1 MKNRSDSPKR
11 CCFGSSKAICVS
23 ILLVVWFLTTADLGG
38 QIIPEKAPLTAERLK
53 TMRKKAAHRK
63 RRIIQNVD
71 GNDAT
76 FSPKKEPF
84 EQGLLNVYMSG
95 LENSQV
101 DSIFYCTHWCFGTV
115 IHRSKIATTLTSKD
129 AHPSLKNSCVQDLI
143 DMGTD
148 PLEIVGGFCRRHD
161 IEFFC
166 SFRMND
172 IHDGATDGNGNLIY
186 PHLLSDVKRK
196 HAEYLLGEIGER
208 LPGRP
213 YGSRAACAVDYGVA
227 EVRDYM
233 FRMIEE
239 VCENYDVDG
248 IELDFF
254 RHAIFFKRHAR
265 EGMVGQEE
273 HDQMTS
279 LILRVREMLDREGL
293 KRGKPFLLS
302 VRVPDSV
309 GFCRDIG
316 LDIERWLQEDLADLL
331 MTSGYFRLAPWSDSV
346 ALGHKYNVP
355 VYANLSEAR
364 EMEKGYKR
372 SWKRYTA
379 EAFRA
384 RALRAWSSGADGI
397 YTYNIF
403 YFFRP
408 THPIWSEM
416 GDPATLAKKD
426 KVYFVNTLRTDMI
439 DGFLPGAEK
448 RYRKLPI
455 LHHRQPLKLSARETK
470 DISLVVDDDVMWGKD
485 RGIVPEIKLHLMMD
499 DSAGTAMGDLGA
511 SLSVAMNGQALTD
524 WQAKEEVKYGAANKG
539 EPFTEEYIEYA
550 VPPSLVKKGENQFE
564 FIARASSKA
573 ELRVRD
579 LQLWILYKQN

>member
-1 MKNRSDSPKR
+1 MTRI
-11 CCFGSSKAICVS
+11 AA
-23 ILLVVWFLTTADLGG
+23 LLLIALLAVCLLTAATSGGQTTA
-38 QIIPEKAPLTAERLK
+38 ESAPLTVQRLK
-53 TMRKKAAHRK
+53 TMRKQAAHRK

-76 FSPKKEPF
+76 FAPKRRPF
-84 EQGLLNVYMSG
+84 EQGLLNVHLSG
-95 LENSQV
+95 LENTQV

-143 DMGTD
+143 DKGTD
-148 PLEIVGGFCRRHD
+148 PLEVVGCFCRRHD

-186 PHLLSDVKRK
+186 PHLLSDFKRK
-196 HAEYLLGEIGER
+196 HTEYLLGEPGER

-213 YGSRAACAVDYGVA
+213 YGSRAACAVDYGVT

-239 VCENYDVDG
+239 VCQNYDVDG

-254 RHAIFFKRHAR
+254 RHAVFFKRHAR
-265 EGMVGQEE
+265 EGKVGQKER
-273 HDQMTS
+273 DQMTS
-279 LILRVREMLDREGL
+279 LIVRIREMMDREGL

-316 LDIERWLQEDLADLL
+316 LDIERWLREGLVDLL
-331 MTSGYFRLAPWSDSV
+331 VTTGYFRLAPWSDSV
-346 ALGHKYNVP
+346 ALGHKYDVP

-372 SWKRYTA
+372 DWKRYTA

-384 RALRAWSSGADGI
+384 RALRAWSSGVDGI

-408 THPIWSEM
+408 AHPIWSEM
-416 GDPATLAKKD
+416 GDPAILAKRNKLY
-426 KVYFVNTLRTDMI
+426 VVNTLRTDMI
-439 DGFLPGAEK
+439 DGFLPGAEG

-455 LHHRQPLKLSARETK
+455 LHQRRPLKLSGGETK
-470 DISLVVDDDVMWGKD
+470 NVSLVVDDDVMWGKD
-485 RGIVPEIKLHLMMD
+485 RGIVPDIKLHLIID
-499 DSAGTAMGDLGA
+499 DAVGTTTADLGA
-511 SLSVAMNGQALTD
+511 SLSVELNDQTLTE
-524 WQAKEEVKYGAANKG
+524 WRAKEETKYAAANK
-539 EPFTEEYIEYA
+539 EQPFAEEYIEYRI
-550 VPPSLVKKGENQFE
+550 PPSLVKKGENRFR
-564 FIARASSKA
+564 FIADASFKS

-579 LQLWILYKQN
+579 LQVWIFYTDD

>member
-1 MKNRSDSPKR
+1 
-11 CCFGSSKAICVS
+11 
-23 ILLVVWFLTTADLGG
+23 
-38 QIIPEKAPLTAERLK
+38 
-53 TMRKKAAHRK
+53 MRRQAAHRK
-63 RRIIQNVD
+63 RRIIQNFD

-76 FSPKKEPF
+76 FSPKRKPF

-95 LENSQV
+95 LEHSQV

-115 IHRSKIATTLTSKD
+115 IHRSRIATTLTSKD
-129 AHPSLKNSCVQDLI
+129 AHPSLKNNCVQDLI

-148 PLEIVGGFCRRHD
+148 PLEVVGGFCRRHD

-186 PHLLSDVKRK
+186 PHLLSEFKRK
-196 HAEYLLGEIGER
+196 HTEYLLGEVGER

-239 VCENYDVDG
+239 VCQNYDVDG

-265 EGMVGQEE
+265 EGKVGQEE
-273 HDQMTS
+273 RDQMTS
-279 LILRVREMLDREGL
+279 LILRIREMMDREGL

-316 LDIERWLQEDLADLL
+316 LDIERWLREDLVDLL
-331 MTSGYFRLAPWSDSV
+331 MTSGYFRLAPWSGSV
-346 ALGHKYNVP
+346 TLGHKYNVP

-372 SWKRYTA
+372 NWKRYTA

-426 KVYFVNTLRTDMI
+426 KLYVANTLRTDMI
-439 DGFLPGAEK
+439 DGFLPEAEK

-455 LHHRQPLKLSARETK
+455 LHHRRPLKLSAGETK
-470 DISLVVDDDVMWGKD
+470 SISLVVDDDVMWGTD
-485 RGIVPEIKLHLMMD
+485 REISPEIKLHLMLD
-499 DSAGTAMGDLGA
+499 DSVGTTMQDLGA
-511 SLSVAMNGQALTD
+511 SLSVTLNGQPLTE
-524 WQAKEEVKYGAANKG
+524 WQAKEEVKYSAANKE
-539 EPFTEEYIEYA
+539 EPFTEEFIEYT
-550 VPPSLVKKGENQFE
+550 VPPSLVKKGENRFE
-564 FIARASSKA
+564 FMADASAKA
-573 ELRVRD
+573 EQRVRD
-579 LQLWILYKQN
+579 LQLWIFYRQN